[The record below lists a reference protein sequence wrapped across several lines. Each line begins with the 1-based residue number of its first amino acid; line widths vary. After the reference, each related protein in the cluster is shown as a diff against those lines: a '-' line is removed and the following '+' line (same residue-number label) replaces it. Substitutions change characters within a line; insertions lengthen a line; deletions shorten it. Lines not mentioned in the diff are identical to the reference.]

1 MMKER
6 ETGLFVPPR
15 TNTSKRYEVF
25 YIGLG
30 NYIIIQI

>member
-6 ETGLFVPPR
+6 EIGLFVPPR
-15 TNTSKRYEVF
+15 TNTFKRYEVF
-25 YIGLG
+25 CIGLG